1 MAPVTLEQLQNLHT
15 DLCYKYT
22 VYKNRYKRFLDN
34 SWIDSNG
41 QFAIK
46 DLALKDDVDKA
57 YAIFKSAY
65 DAYQIF
71 KQEYERERSNT

>member
-1 MAPVTLEQLQNLHT
+1 MALTIEQLEHLHT

-22 VYKNRYKRFLDN
+22 VYKNRYKKFLDN

-41 QFAIK
+41 QFAVR
-46 DLALKDDVDKA
+46 DLSLKDDVDVA
-57 YAIFKSAY
+57 YDIFKKAY

-71 KQEYERERSNT
+71 KQEYDAERRSN